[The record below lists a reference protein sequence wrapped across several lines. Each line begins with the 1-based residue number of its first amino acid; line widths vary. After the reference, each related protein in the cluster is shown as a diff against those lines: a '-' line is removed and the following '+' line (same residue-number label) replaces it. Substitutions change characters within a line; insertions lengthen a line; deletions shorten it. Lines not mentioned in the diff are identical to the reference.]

1 MSTFPLRISSPD
13 GDLYRGDAEML
24 ILRGTEG
31 DLAIMAGHTPFVTAV
46 VHGNCVIIAA
56 EGERKEGVI
65 EEGLSYGRTVFW
77 PSALQYPVFWGRGR
91 TTARQWIVNS
101 Y

>member
-1 MSTFPLRISSPD
+1 MSNFPLLISSPD

-31 DLAIMAGHTPFVTAV
+31 DLAIMAGHIPFVTAV

-65 EEGLSYGRTVFW
+65 EEGLLTVDKDQVTVLT
-77 PSALQYPVFWGRGR
+77 SAL
-91 TTARQWIVNS
+91 TLNNA
-101 Y
+101 

>member
-31 DLAIMAGHTPFVTAV
+31 DLAIMAGHIPFVTAV

-56 EGERKEGVI
+56 EGERKEGVS
-65 EEGLSYGRTVFW
+65 EEGLLTVDKDQVTVLT
-77 PSALQYPVFWGRGR
+77 SAL
-91 TTARQWIVNS
+91 TLNNA
-101 Y
+101 

>member
-31 DLAIMAGHTPFVTAV
+31 DLAIMAGHIPFVTAV

-56 EGERKEGVI
+56 EGERKEDQV
-65 EEGLSYGRTVFW
+65 TVLT
-77 PSALQYPVFWGRGR
+77 SAL
-91 TTARQWIVNS
+91 TLNNA
-101 Y
+101 

>member
-65 EEGLSYGRTVFW
+65 EEGLLTVDKDQVTVLT
-77 PSALQYPVFWGRGR
+77 SAL
-91 TTARQWIVNS
+91 TLNNA
-101 Y
+101 